1 MAVDPLLQSLVA
13 GFAAEAQE
21 VCQKVTI
28 DLLELERDGLDAD
41 ALNKAYVRLGRHLHT
56 LKGSAASLGLQDL
69 SEIAHKLEDALAP
82 LREHPQKMP
91 RAVVDLLLH
100 GLDIFMLRVQ
110 AHADGRGDALP
121 DYTIALAQLVAV
133 APPPELAT
141 AVPSP
146 VAPPVAA
153 PVAVVPSPMVAVVPA
168 APSLVAAAP
177 AATLPAAP
185 KSPASTPAPLPSGG
199 GGGAGPAELPRDEF
213 HSGDSEGAG
222 WRVGTRQVTALMREV
237 ERLREVRLRTEERS
251 RELDRAVALLA
262 RQGLLAE
269 TAEARTLLAGVG
281 RALRSDGEE
290 TADVVDALEEGL
302 KAITTRPVRTILE
315 PLQRMVR
322 DLSRQLRKE
331 ARLSV
336 VGAEVSLDRRLL
348 EKLNGALVHL
358 LRNAVDHG
366 LESPSERERTGKHHE
381 GALTL
386 RIEQQGNLLFL
397 ESSDDGRGID
407 VARVRQVAESRGLAT
422 AEELVRMNDNQV
434 RDLIFRPGFSTRAD
448 VTDTSGRGVG
458 LDAVRAAVES
468 LQGRIEVA
476 STLGQGTRFMLTLP
490 VELGSS
496 PVLVVRVFDQMM
508 GLPML
513 AVEATQL
520 TRMSTLRLSK
530 RRSQLE
536 YQGQLI
542 PVVDLGA
549 RLGLRASSPPSEG
562 QPLMVIQNG
571 GKRVAL
577 AVDSVVGD
585 RDLVIRP
592 LPAEVRD
599 VPAYQGAATL
609 SRGEL
614 MLILRPNWLVLEP
627 TTLSA
632 VAPQSR
638 RALVVDDS
646 LTARALHRAMLEAG
660 GFTVHLAS
668 SGARALERVLT
679 DAYDV
684 IICDLEMEEMDG
696 EEFIRRMR
704 QRPETRNLPIILVST
719 HEAAR
724 DRGRV
729 AGADG
734 FLSKRDC
741 ASGRLLAEVLDV
753 MSRRGGRP

>member
-1 MAVDPLLQSLVA
+1 MAVDPLLQGLVV

-21 VCQKVTI
+21 VCQKVTM
-28 DLLELERDGLDAD
+28 DLLDLERGGLETE

-82 LREHPQKMP
+82 LRANVQQMP
-91 RAVVDLLLH
+91 RPVVDVLLH
-100 GLDIFMLRVQ
+100 GLDIFMLRVH

-121 DYTIALAQLVAV
+121 DYTAALAQLVTE
-133 APPPELAT
+133 APPPEKAAASPAAAASTALASAV
-141 AVPSP
+141 AVP
-146 VAPPVAA
+146 APTA
-153 PVAVVPSPMVAVVPA
+153 P
-168 APSLVAAAP
+168 APS
-177 AATLPAAP
+177 T
-185 KSPASTPAPLPSGG
+185 GMG
-199 GGGAGPAELPRDEF
+199 FGAHPTMDGAREEG
-213 HSGDSEGAG
+213 HASGDSEGAG
-222 WRVGTRQVTALMREV
+222 WRVSSRQVTTLMREV
-237 ERLREVRLRTEERS
+237 ERLREVRLRMEERS
-251 RELDRAVALLA
+251 RELDRVVTLLA
-262 RQGLLAE
+262 KQGLLAE
-269 TAEARTLLAGVG
+269 TAEARTLLSGVG
-281 RALRSDGEE
+281 RAMRSDGEE
-290 TADVVDALEEGL
+290 TADIVDALEEGL

-322 DLSRQLRKE
+322 DLSRQLGKE

-366 LESPSERERTGKHHE
+366 LESPVERERAGKHHE

-407 VARVRQVAESRGLAT
+407 VAKVRQVAESRGLAPP
-422 AEELVRMNDNQV
+422 EELARMNDNQI
-434 RDLIFRPGFSTRAD
+434 RDLIFRPSFSTRSD

-458 LDAVRAAVES
+458 LDAVRAAVEA

-520 TRMSTLRLSK
+520 TKMNSLRIA
-530 RRSQLE
+530 RRRAQLE
-536 YQGQLI
+536 YKGQLL
-542 PVVDLGA
+542 PVVDLGS
-549 RLGLRASSPPSEG
+549 RLGLRAAHMPNEG
-562 QPLMVIQNG
+562 QPLMVISAG

-577 AVDSVVGD
+577 EVDAVVGD

-614 MLILRPNWLVLEP
+614 MLILRPGWLVSEP
-627 TTLSA
+627 APTANVS
-632 VAPQSR
+632 PQSR

-668 SGARALERVLT
+668 TGARALERLQT
-679 DAYDV
+679 DTYDV
-684 IICDLEMEEMDG
+684 VICDLEMEEMDG
-696 EEFIRRMR
+696 DEFIRKVRE
-704 QRPETRNLPIILVST
+704 RPETRDVPVILVST
-719 HEAAR
+719 HETGR
-724 DRGRV
+724 ERGRA
-729 AGADG
+729 AGADA
-734 FLSKRDC
+734 FLSKREC
-741 ASGRLLAEVLDV
+741 ASGRLLAVVLDV
-753 MSRRGGRP
+753 MSRRGGRA

>member
-1 MAVDPLLQSLVA
+1 MAVDPLLQGLVT

-21 VCQKVTI
+21 VCQKVTM
-28 DLLELERDGLDAD
+28 DLLDLERGVLEAE
-41 ALNKAYVRLGRHLHT
+41 ALTKAYARLGRHLHT

-82 LREHPQKMP
+82 LKSNPQKMP
-91 RAVVDLLLH
+91 RQIVDVLLH
-100 GLDIFMLRVQ
+100 GLDIFLLRVQ
-110 AHADGRGDALP
+110 AHADGRGDTLP
-121 DYTIALAQLVAV
+121 DYTQALAQLVAD
-133 APPPELAT
+133 APAEPAALEKPP
-141 AVPSP
+141 
-146 VAPPVAA
+146 APTGTPAA
-153 PVAVVPSPMVAVVPA
+153 PAPPA
-168 APSLVAAAP
+168 APSSAVM
-177 AATLPAAP
+177 T
-185 KSPASTPAPLPSGG
+185 
-199 GGGAGPAELPRDEF
+199 AGPPSVEMSREDLFAGE
-213 HSGDSEGAG
+213 SEDKG
-222 WRVGTRQVTALMREV
+222 WRVSSRQVTSLMREV
-237 ERLREVRLRTEERS
+237 ERLREVRLRMEERS
-251 RELDRAVALLA
+251 RELDRVVTLLA

-269 TAEARTLLAGVG
+269 TAEARTLLSGVG
-281 RALRSDGEE
+281 RSLRSDGEE
-290 TADVVDALEEGL
+290 TADIVDELEDGL

-322 DLSRQLRKE
+322 DLSRQLGKE

-366 LESPSERERTGKHHE
+366 LESPGDRERSGKHHE

-397 ESSDDGRGID
+397 ESADDGRGID
-407 VARVRQVAESRGLAT
+407 VKKVRQAAESRGVASSDELA
-422 AEELVRMNDNQV
+422 RMNDNQL
-434 RDLIFRPGFSTRAD
+434 RDLIFRPGFSTRSD

-458 LDAVRAAVES
+458 LDAVRAAVEG

-476 STLGQGTRFMLTLP
+476 STLNQGTRFMLTLP

-520 TRMSTLRLSK
+520 TRMSALRIN
-530 RRSQLE
+530 RRRAQLE
-536 YQGQLI
+536 HQGQLL
-542 PVVDLGA
+542 PVVDLAA
-549 RLGLRASSPPSEG
+549 RMGLRAATLPGEG
-562 QPLMVIQNG
+562 QPIMIIHSG

-577 AVDSVVGD
+577 TVDSVVGD

-614 MLILRPNWLVLEP
+614 MLILRPSWLVSEP
-627 TTLSA
+627 APASLS
-632 VAPQSR
+632 PQTK

-668 SGARALERVLT
+668 SGVRALERLQT
-679 DAYDV
+679 DNYDV

-696 EEFIRRMR
+696 ETLIRRLR
-704 QRPETRNLPIILVST
+704 ERPETRDLPIILVST
-719 HEAAR
+719 YESGR
-724 DRGRV
+724 ERGRA

-741 ASGRLLAEVLDV
+741 AAGRLLAEVLDV
-753 MSRRGGRP
+753 MSRRGGRS

>member
-1 MAVDPLLQSLVA
+1 MPVDPLLQGLVT

-28 DLLELERDGLDAD
+28 DLLDLERGVLDSEG
-41 ALNKAYVRLGRHLHT
+41 LNKAYVRLGRHLHT

-82 LREHPQKMP
+82 LRASIQQMP
-91 RAVVDLLLH
+91 RPVVDVLLH
-100 GLDIFMLRVQ
+100 GLDIFMLRVH
-110 AHADGRGDALP
+110 AHADGRGDSLP
-121 DYTIALAQLVAV
+121 DYTAALAQLVTEAPPPSPAAPASAAPAAPAAV
-133 APPPELAT
+133 APGPAPAMP
-141 AVPSP
+141 AAP
-146 VAPPVAA
+146 VAPPMADA
-153 PVAVVPSPMVAVVPA
+153 PREENA
-168 APSLVAAAP
+168 
-177 AATLPAAP
+177 
-185 KSPASTPAPLPSGG
+185 
-199 GGGAGPAELPRDEF
+199 
-213 HSGDSEGAG
+213 DSEGAG
-222 WRVGTRQVTALMREV
+222 WRVGARHVTTLMREV
-237 ERLREVRLRTEERS
+237 ERMREVRLRMEERS
-251 RELDRAVALLA
+251 RELERVVALLA

-269 TAEARTLLAGVG
+269 TAEARTLLSGVG
-281 RALRSDGEE
+281 RAMRSDGEE
-290 TADVVDALEEGL
+290 TVDIVDALEEGL

-322 DLSRQLRKE
+322 DLSRQLGKE

-348 EKLNGALVHL
+348 DKLNGALVHL

-366 LESPSERERTGKHHE
+366 LETPVEREKSGKHHE

-407 VARVRQVAESRGLAT
+407 VKRIRQVAESRAIAT
-422 AEELVRMNDNQV
+422 SEELGRMNDNQI
-434 RDLIFRPGFSTRAD
+434 RDLIFRPAFSTRSD

-458 LDAVRAAVES
+458 LDAVRAAVET

-496 PVLVVRVFDQMM
+496 PVLVVRIFDQMM

-520 TRMSTLRLSK
+520 TKMSALRVT
-530 RRSQLE
+530 RRRAQLE
-536 YQGQLI
+536 YQGHIL
-542 PVVDLGA
+542 PVVDLGS
-549 RLGLRASSPPSEG
+549 RLGLRAAHMPSEG
-562 QPLMVIQNG
+562 QPLMVISAG

-577 AVDSVVGD
+577 AVDAVVGD

-599 VPAYQGAATL
+599 VPSYQGAATL

-614 MLILRPNWLVLEP
+614 MLILRPSWLVSEP
-627 TTLSA
+627 APPSSSM
-632 VAPQSR
+632 PQSR

-660 GFTVHLAS
+660 GFTVHLAA
-668 SGARALERVLT
+668 SGKSALERMQA
-679 DAYDV
+679 DSYDV
-684 IICDLEMEEMDG
+684 VICDLEMEEMDG
-696 EEFIRRMR
+696 EELIRKLRE
-704 QRPETRNLPIILVST
+704 RPETRDLPVILVST
-719 HEAAR
+719 HETGR
-724 DRGRV
+724 ERGRA

-753 MSRRGGRP
+753 MSHRGARP